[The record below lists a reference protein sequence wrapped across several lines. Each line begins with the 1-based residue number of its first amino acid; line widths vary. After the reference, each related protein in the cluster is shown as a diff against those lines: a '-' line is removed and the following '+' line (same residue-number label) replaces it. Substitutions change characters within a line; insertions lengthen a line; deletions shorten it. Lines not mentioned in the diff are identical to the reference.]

1 MNAILVLMA
10 LMSLMV
16 GVILAFTPWLMPDS
30 ECFAVTVPHGAREQD
45 PLRRYMRSYTC
56 CIAAITALCVL
67 MWPVGLMR
75 QDINIETSQG
85 TRMLSA
91 LSLVTVLL
99 PCVVSVFLMLYFR
112 ARVLA
117 VKQERDWKPER
128 ELSAAAVGPED
139 TPQPI
144 SLAWNLLYIPL
155 VVAMAA
161 FALVNYD
168 RFPDMVP
175 MNMDLNGN
183 VATYVPKSPR
193 TVLFPALVA
202 AFMGAVFTL
211 THWGIIRSKK
221 PLDPGAP
228 ASSALAYGRF
238 ARLQSIEMVVGGI
251 ALSALIGIMF
261 YASSLGVVSMPVAAT
276 VIILVTVAFVA
287 VVLFIAVYTGQ
298 AGARFAVF
306 MNQGDMA
313 RDDDRYWV
321 LGMFY
326 CNRDD
331 PSIFLP
337 KRFGVGW
344 TMNVANPLSWVLV
357 AGIVALTIA
366 FVWLTGAL

>member
-10 LMSLMV
+10 LMPLAV

-56 CIAAITALCVL
+56 CIAALTALCVL
-67 MWPVGLMR
+67 AWPVALMR
-75 QDINIETSQG
+75 YGSDLAASQN
-85 TRMLSA
+85 TKLLSA

-99 PCVVSVFLMLYFR
+99 PCVVSVILMQYFR

-117 VKQERDWKPER
+117 VKQARGWKPER
-128 ELSAAAVGPED
+128 ELSAAVVGPED
-139 TPQPI
+139 IPRPI

-155 VVAMAA
+155 VLAMVA
-161 FALVNYD
+161 FALINYD

-175 MNMDLNGN
+175 MNMDLDGS

-193 TVLFPALVA
+193 TVLFPALVT

-211 THWGIIRSKK
+211 THWGIMCSKK
-221 PLDPGAP
+221 PLDPDAP

-238 ARLQSIEMVVGGI
+238 ARLQSIEMVVGGLG
-251 ALSALIGIMF
+251 LSALIGFVF
-261 YASSLGVVSMPVAAT
+261 YASSIGAITMPVAAT
-276 VIILVTVAFVA
+276 AIMLVTVAFVVA
-287 VVLFIAVYTGQ
+287 VFAIAVFTGQ
-298 AGARFAVF
+298 SGARFAVT
-306 MNQGDMA
+306 MNQGGMA

-326 CNRDD
+326 CNRND

-357 AGIVALTIA
+357 AAIVLLCAALC
-366 FVWLTGAL
+366 WLTGSL